1 MLWQNTKRLRNRR
14 ETSDSVRLSY
24 ERLLAQPR
32 GSPLDQ
38 DEKAARD
45 F

>member
-24 ERLLAQPR
+24 ERLLV
-32 GSPLDQ
+32 
-38 DEKAARD
+38 AAP
-45 F
+45 